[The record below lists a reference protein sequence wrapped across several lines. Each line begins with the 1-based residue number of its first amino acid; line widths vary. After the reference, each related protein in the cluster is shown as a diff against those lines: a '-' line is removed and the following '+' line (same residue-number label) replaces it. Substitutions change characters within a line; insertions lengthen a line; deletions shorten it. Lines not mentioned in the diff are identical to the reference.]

1 MFVCL
6 FIVILVVV
14 IFNVSFLSQL
24 RHFLLQQLGPVAS
37 QKALEQVR
45 EVIGEV
51 LQAAVSTDEK
61 QPSVSR

>member
-6 FIVILVVV
+6 FIVILVVA
-14 IFNVSFLSQL
+14 ILIVSFLSQL

-37 QKALEQVR
+37 QNALEQVR

-51 LQAAVSTDEK
+51 LQAAVSTIEK